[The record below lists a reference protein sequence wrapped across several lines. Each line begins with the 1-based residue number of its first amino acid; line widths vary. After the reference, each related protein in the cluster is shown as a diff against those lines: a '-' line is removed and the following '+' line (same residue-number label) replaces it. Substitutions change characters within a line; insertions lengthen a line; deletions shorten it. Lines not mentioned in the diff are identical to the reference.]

1 MPASRTVATGGGAR
15 QPRPA
20 GDESQAGGMLAEF
33 ARGRSPSVWAAMAG
47 FGLVTVYAVVGALH
61 IMVWNPSA
69 AVPGATLAEIRA
81 EMAVA
86 HEYAGTHLVV
96 AWAVA
101 GILLGAGLLFAALLR
116 KISAAGATILFLLV
130 IVLGAPSMMFAS
142 FAPGM
147 GLADTF
153 DISGGDHAPWGSLLY
168 LASTVALL
176 VLVLFL
182 VRNHPR
188 ATPVTLN

>member
-1 MPASRTVATGGGAR
+1 
-15 QPRPA
+15 
-20 GDESQAGGMLAEF
+20 MLAEF
-33 ARGRSPSVWAAMAG
+33 ARGSSPSVWTPLVG
-47 FGLVTVYAVVGALH
+47 FGLVTVYAVVGAFQ
-61 IMVWNPSA
+61 IKVWNPLA
-69 AVPGATLAEIRA
+69 AVPGATLPEIRA

-101 GILLGAGLLFAALLR
+101 GILLGAGLLVAALLR
-116 KISAAGATILFLLV
+116 KVSAAGATILTLLV
-130 IVLGAPSMMFAS
+130 IVLGAPTMMFAS

-168 LASTVALL
+168 LASAVALL
-176 VLVLFL
+176 VLVLSL

-188 ATPVTLN
+188 PTSVSLS